1 MLERWT
7 IKDTDPCSATV
18 HIDWFQSLKREDW
31 NVNTRSKLTVK
42 CDHKSFFIEASIV
55 AYEADNEVF
64 EKIFNETIDRK
75 FV

>member
-1 MLERWT
+1 
-7 IKDTDPCSATV
+7 V

-31 NVNTRSKLTVK
+31 NISTRSNLTVK
-42 CDHKSFFIEASIV
+42 CDQKSFFIDASIV

-64 EKIFNETIDRK
+64 EKIFNQTIDRK